1 MAGANTKEI
10 KRRIKSIESTKQI
23 TKAME
28 LVATSKLRRAKERV
42 EATRPYFDILS
53 ETISEIGGMNTE
65 FDSVYTQKRET
76 KNSLY
81 IVIAGDRGLAGGYNG
96 NIFRFTAQELE
107 GKSVT
112 IIPIGK
118 KSCEYYSKRGYT
130 ILEQFE
136 NVGEYISFE
145 DAADISKIA
154 LEAYKSGKVD
164 EIRVVYTDFI
174 SSLEQQVK
182 VTQVLPFTGN
192 KTEDN
197 TPKELVL
204 YEPSAGEVFDAIIPD
219 YVAGFLLGA
228 IIKSFTSEQA
238 ARRTAM
244 ESANDNATQMIDDLV
259 LSFNRARQGA
269 ITQEL
274 TEIVSGANASK

>member
-65 FDSVYTQKRET
+65 FDSVYTQKREI

-154 LEAYKSGKVD
+154 LEVYKSGKVD